1 MQIIYSKGIPL
12 IKLVPIYRQHL
23 CASESERS
31 VGVSEDY
38 TGQVLLLATASPIP
52 LYVSSA
58 PVCITQGSSGG
69 VEDRAGAGAESS

>member
-1 MQIIYSKGIPL
+1 MY
-12 IKLVPIYRQHL
+12 IYRQHL

-58 PVCITQGSSGG
+58 PVCITQGSSGA